1 MNYVFDIFLTEED
14 YIDFNIFH
22 MSRSAYGKKHQR
34 MLRGMVV
41 VIFVAAAIV
50 NFLAEGISPVS
61 VAYAVLLGV
70 LGLLVT
76 VFSGK
81 TSGFTMK
88 MVINNMKKSGKMAFP
103 PESRMEFSD
112 GGIVEI
118 TPDGRTEKRWESI
131 ERLCIREG
139 KAWYLFL
146 NNTAAFILP
155 EEQLRAQTDLAQ
167 FRKFLES
174 KVPQVDVFEK

>member
-34 MLRGMVV
+34 MLRGMVA
-41 VIFVAAAIV
+41 VIFAVAALV
-50 NFLAEGISPVS
+50 NFWAEGISPVT
-61 VAYAVLLGV
+61 VAYAVLLVG

-81 TSGFTMK
+81 FSGFTMK
-88 MVINNMKKSGKMAFP
+88 LVIHNMKKTGKMAFS
-103 PESRMEFSD
+103 PESRMGFTDE
-112 GGIVEI
+112 GILEI
-118 TPDGRTEKRWESI
+118 TPEGRTEKRWESM

-139 KAWYLFL
+139 
-146 NNTAAFILP
+146 
-155 EEQLRAQTDLAQ
+155 
-167 FRKFLES
+167 
-174 KVPQVDVFEK
+174 